1 MMRIFLTISA
11 ILVTI
16 ISNAMP
22 TLKWQSLGNCSDEN
36 GAYYIQRLSINGST
50 GVERLCFNQFAR
62 KMHTLTDGDTINE
75 IIPGYYYLTSP
86 RFGED
91 SVVIDIRTRG
101 QLNNVSYRPDG
112 FHAVMKDGKVIPVE
126 FTYESISSSPEMWQ
140 QNGKD
145 RMPYGDAIYKFNE
158 TLKTN
163 DKLGAFDIIPSFK
176 SVTPTK
182 KGYCQQAIKPI
193 VKHITHDN
201 YEFYR
206 ITINTDNAIIEAAS
220 EQAEKMA
227 RMALMKLWHRNNGKI
242 PTAII
247 EDYPDF
253 HYRGVLID
261 ISRNNQPLETLE
273 NIAFKL
279 AQYRMNKLHFH
290 FCDDEA
296 WRLEIPSFPEL
307 TQIGSRRGYTLDE
320 KEYLVQI
327 FAGNGNPDET
337 KGTSNG
343 YITRQQFVEFLKKC
357 NALGIDVIPEIES
370 PGHARAAI
378 KAMEARYRRT
388 GDPIYRLIEDGDTS
402 KYTSAQA
409 FHDNVMNPALDGP
422 INFMRT
428 VIGEIISMY
437 KDAGAELTAI
447 HIGGD
452 EVPDGAWNG
461 SPSAQALIKEKN
473 LDGEKGLHAY
483 FVKQIAN
490 ILAERGIPMNGWQE
504 IAIGHS
510 DEYNADVAPL
520 TGGVN
525 SWTVFNPKAPIDK
538 HVSVQALKAGYPI
551 ILSNVNHFYLDQSY
565 NYHPDEPGLTWGGVV
580 DEFASL
586 NGYPA
591 KMCPVPDELKDKIIG
606 LSGQVFAETLRSPA
620 QLESYLFPKMFG
632 LAERAWNADET
643 YSNAHFNKLI
653 AEKELPAFGND
664 CNFHL
669 RQPGIISNKGT
680 IKMNSP
686 YEKAVIRY
694 TLDGSEPTIDS
705 SIYTKPIK
713 TDAKEIRARLY
724 YLGKESVTTILYL

>member
-182 KGYCQQAIKPI
+182 KGYCQQAINPI

-422 INFMRT
+422 INLMRT

-437 KDAGAELTAI
+437 KDAGVELTAI

-694 TLDGSEPTIDS
+694 TLDGSEPTINS
-705 SIYTKPIK
+705 PIYTKPIK